1 MSVWGKSHQNDCSSP
16 ESLCDVI
23 RSPEKNGIVME
34 TAENEK
40 VAAPDDSKIGGK
52 PYLPADFEWSTFRSA
67 GDGITRRSP
76 SSARQSRTGKDI

>member
-1 MSVWGKSHQNDCSSP
+1 MGKSHQKDCSSP

-40 VAAPDDSKIGGK
+40 VAA
-52 PYLPADFEWSTFRSA
+52 A
-67 GDGITRRSP
+67 G
-76 SSARQSRTGKDI
+76 